1 MNDYIEAVRIVRD
14 DSASEADRQ
23 AAFGGIME
31 RFGDRVR
38 SCAIGFLG
46 DEMQADD
53 AVQETFLAAWRNI
66 AKLREPA
73 KLPGW
78 LRRIVLW
85 QCHY

>member
-1 MNDYIEAVRIVRD
+1 
-14 DSASEADRQ
+14 
-23 AAFGGIME
+23 
-31 RFGDRVR
+31 
-38 SCAIGFLG
+38 
-46 DEMQADD
+46 MQADD